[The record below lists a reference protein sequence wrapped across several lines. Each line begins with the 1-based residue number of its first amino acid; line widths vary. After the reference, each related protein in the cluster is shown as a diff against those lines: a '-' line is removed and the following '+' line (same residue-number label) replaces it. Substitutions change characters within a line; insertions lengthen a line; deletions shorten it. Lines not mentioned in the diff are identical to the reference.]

1 MVKLNQYKD
10 ELYLSGF
17 GNSMVLQI
25 NYRGTFVGVLVPDSK
40 VIMTRNKII
49 IFDIKDFNENEPL
62 IYYEGNLNIGSCQ
75 YIDSSRKVQNAYS
88 IHSTDVV
95 NKIYYVWE
103 ECNDKYEDFN
113 YLGKYGENMKTT
125 LTYKSDGVNYWYH
138 RYKKTRTI
146 RGKSRE
152 RNILEKINEKR
163 GLDGFK

>member
-40 VIMTRNKII
+40 EIMTRNKII
-49 IFDIKDFNENEPL
+49 IFDMKDFNENEPL

-75 YIDSSRKVQNAYS
+75 YIDSDKKVQNAS
-88 IHSTDVV
+88 SRHLTDIV
-95 NKIYYVWE
+95 NRINYVWE
-103 ECNDKYEDFN
+103 ECNDKYEDFD

-125 LTYKSDGVNYWYH
+125 LIYKSNGLNYRYH
-138 RYKKTRTI
+138 RYKKTRFMGG
-146 RGKSRE
+146 RSKE
-152 RNILEKINEKR
+152 RKILEKINEKR
-163 GLDGFK
+163 GINVFK